1 MLNDVNE
8 PIDDKT
14 LSEVDVSAGVKV
26 GDVEL
31 GGRVLSKN
39 NIYKIKVRRGGFTV
53 VSLEGGLYTALIRRL
68 LNGTVR
74 YAILD
79 NSTGQTIEAREL
91 P

>member
-14 LSEVDVSAGVKV
+14 LSEVDVSVGVKV

-39 NIYKIKVRRGGFTV
+39 NIYKIKVRRGGFIM
-53 VSLEGGLYTALIRRL
+53 S
-68 LNGTVR
+68 
-74 YAILD
+74 
-79 NSTGQTIEAREL
+79 S

>member
-1 MLNDVNE
+1 MLNDDNK

-31 GGRVLSKN
+31 GGRVTSKN

-79 NSTGQTIEAREL
+79 NSTGQTIEAGEL